1 MNDLKKF
8 FRGKR
13 RNDFWER
20 VVDKNINLITIDENA
35 ESDITED
42 DAHRVSV
49 VYYIYIY
56 ICMCE
61 IL

>member
-20 VVDKNINLITIDENA
+20 IVSKDISLITMDENA
-35 ESDITED
+35 ESDITGED
-42 DAHRVSV
+42 AVRVSWKKS
-49 VYYIYIY
+49 
-56 ICMCE
+56 
-61 IL
+61 